1 VVQPSFASLYH
12 ALYWIPLILVAMKKV
27 FLLLMIACFSVVASA
42 QKVYFIYLQTE
53 DQAPFYVRMNDKV
66 FSSVASGFLILP
78 NLTDSVYNLNL
89 GFANSTEPEAKFSVA
104 IRQNDK
110 GYIIKKFDNDLALF
124 DFGDLSI
131 VKANTV
137 PKDNTVYE
145 TKSDPFSN
153 VLSKAAGDPSI
164 VKVPVVKKEE
174 APKEKS
180 EQKAEV
186 TAKED
191 VAVKTEDTKLG
202 EKQASE
208 VNKSTQPDTIA
219 AAIPKTEQTVAVAE
233 GNTDSLAKADTVAA
247 KESPKETPAVQQPAV
262 SKEESPAPEILYK
275 PSVISRQAESSTT
288 EGFGLV
294 YLDKKADGTDT
305 IRILIPASKLNPFK
319 ETETPATE
327 TTVKPEKSAPVEE
340 AVKTNTAENVPTKN
354 NTIKNPQSKSG
365 CSQTA
370 SEKDFMKLRK
380 KMAAKENDDEMIDEA
395 RKDFRN
401 KCYSVEQIRYLSTL
415 FLTSAA
421 KYQFFDVAY
430 QHVSD
435 GSNFASLQSEI
446 KDDYYLKRFKAL
458 IGE

>member
-1 VVQPSFASLYH
+1 
-12 ALYWIPLILVAMKKV
+12 MKKV
-27 FLLLMIACFSVVASA
+27 FLLLLIACVSVMASA

-53 DQAPFYVRMNDKV
+53 DQTPFYVRMNDKV
-66 FSSVASGFLILP
+66 FSSAVSGFLILP

-89 GFANSTEPEAKFSVA
+89 GLANSTEPEAKFSVA

-110 GYIIKKFDNDLALF
+110 GYIIKKFDNELALF

-180 EQKAEV
+180 EQKEEV
-186 TAKED
+186 TGKEN
-191 VAVKTEDTKLG
+191 VAVKTEDTKPA
-202 EKQASE
+202 ETQTPE
-208 VNKSTQPDTIA
+208 VGKTSQPDTIA
-219 AAIPKTEQTVAVAE
+219 AAIPKPEQTVAVAE
-233 GNTDSLAKADTVAA
+233 VQPDSLAKTDTVAA
-247 KESPKETPAVQQPAV
+247 KESPKETPTIQLPATT
-262 SKEESPAPEILYK
+262 KEESPAQEVLYK

-294 YLDKKADGTDT
+294 YLDKKVDGTDT

-319 ETETPATE
+319 ETEAPATE
-327 TTVKPEKSAPVEE
+327 TAVKPERSEPVTE
-340 AVKTNTAENVPTKN
+340 AVKPNTVENAPAKN
-354 NTIKNPQSKSG
+354 SAAKKPESKSD
-365 CSQTA
+365 CNHMA

>member
-1 VVQPSFASLYH
+1 
-12 ALYWIPLILVAMKKV
+12 MKKV
-27 FLLLMIACFSVVASA
+27 FLLLLIACISVVASA

-53 DQAPFYVRMNDKV
+53 DQTPFYVRMNDKV
-66 FSSVASGFLILP
+66 FSSAASGFLILP

-89 GFANSTEPEAKFSVA
+89 GLANSTEPEAKFSVA

-110 GYIIKKFDNDLALF
+110 GYIIKKFDNELALF

-137 PKDNTVYE
+137 RKDNTIYE
-145 TKSDPFSN
+145 TNSDPFSN

-174 APKEKS
+174 APKEKP
-180 EQKAEV
+180 EQKGEV
-186 TAKED
+186 TAKEE
-191 VAVKTEDTKLG
+191 VAAKTEDTKPA
-202 EKQASE
+202 EKQTPE
-208 VNKSTQPDTIA
+208 VGKTSQPDTIA
-219 AAIPKTEQTVAVAE
+219 VTTPKTEQTVAV
-233 GNTDSLAKADTVAA
+233 TDIKSDSQPKTDTVVA
-247 KESPKETPAVQQPAV
+247 KESPKEITAVQQPAV
-262 SKEESPAPEILYK
+262 TKEEDPAQEVSYK

-294 YLDKKADGTDT
+294 YFDKKADGTDT
-305 IRILIPASKLNPFK
+305 IRILIPATKVNPFK
-319 ETETPATE
+319 ETETPAAE
-327 TTVKPEKSAPVEE
+327 TVVKAEKNEPAVE
-340 AVKTNTAENVPTKN
+340 AVKAHTDENAPAKISTVK
-354 NTIKNPQSKSG
+354 KPQSKSD
-365 CSQTA
+365 CNQTA
-370 SEKDFMKLRK
+370 GEKDFMKLRK

-415 FLTSAA
+415 FLTDAA
-421 KYQFFDVAY
+421 KYQFFDIAY

-435 GSNFASLQSEI
+435 GGNFASLQSEI
-446 KDDYYLKRFKAL
+446 KNDYYLKRFKAL